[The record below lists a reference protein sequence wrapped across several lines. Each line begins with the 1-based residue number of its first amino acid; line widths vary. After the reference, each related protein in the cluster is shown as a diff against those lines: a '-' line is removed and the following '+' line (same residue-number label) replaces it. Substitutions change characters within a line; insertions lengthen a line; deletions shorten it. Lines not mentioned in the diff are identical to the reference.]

1 MKEVED
7 ANKDIPRSWIGR
19 INIKMSTLLQRNL
32 HRFIATSIKIL
43 RAFFTEIEQTILKSV
58 WNNKGLNSQ
67 SNLEKEEHLYFKLYY
82 KATVI
87 KTMLLE

>member
-7 ANKDIPRSWIGR
+7 ANKDIPQSWIGR
-19 INIKMSTLLQRNL
+19 INVKMSTLLQRNL

-58 WNNKGLNSQ
+58 WNNKGH
-67 SNLEKEEHLYFKLYY
+67 E
-82 KATVI
+82 
-87 KTMLLE
+87 